1 VRLVV
6 PDSSVLSA
14 LKSLKCF
21 EHFDTLVRS
30 NDWKV
35 GIPDLVMNET
45 ADIVDPSVF
54 NNFRIYKVD
63 KQRVEQLRNRFPTL
77 GDGELSVLVLVLNHK
92 KMKIGTDSSLA
103 ILDDKVARGVAKKLG
118 ITYFGTLRLLKIMC
132 DSEVLSGSEFIEYL
146 KVLKKVGFRF
156 KESVIQ
162 ELMRSHGACMHTRDF
177 ICVQ

>member
-1 VRLVV
+1 MRLVV

-30 NDWKV
+30 NNWKV

-77 GDGELSVLVLVLNHK
+77 GDGELSVLVLVLDHK

-118 ITYFGTLRLLKIMC
+118 ITFFGTLRLLKIMC
-132 DSEVLSGSEFIEYL
+132 DTGILTNSELVIYL
-146 KVLKKVGFRF
+146 KKLRKTGFRF
-156 KESVIQ
+156 KESIIQ
-162 ELMRSHGACMHTRDF
+162 ELMKE
-177 ICVQ
+177 VKV